1 MKKILVPTDFSD
13 IANNALEFAVEI
25 ARKNGASI
33 ELLNVSVFPASEVGI
48 YYSVYSINKS
58 MDEAWDEI
66 LKENDLKLKSCIDKY
81 PDVKITP
88 FLAESDNDFVKEL
101 LNHEADLIVIG
112 SHGAEGFREIIS
124 GSNSEEVVRLSNC
137 PVLVVKDE
145 TSAFN
150 PSKVV
155 FAVDLSKHTNY
166 IKKAI
171 DNLPIGA
178 SEKHFIYIDNDM
190 KRINYA
196 DTKEQMSKL
205 VGDLNISN
213 TVFNVVESN
222 TIEEGILGYAKEI
235 EAGMIIMYTHGR
247 TGISH
252 FFKGSIAEDL
262 VNHSNIP
269 VFTFVE
275 N

>member
-1 MKKILVPTDFSD
+1 MKKILVPTDFSKIADKALD
-13 IANNALEFAVEI
+13 IAVQI
-25 ARKNGASI
+25 AKKNMAHI
-33 ELLNVSVFPASEVGI
+33 ELLNVSVFPASEVGV

-58 MDEAWDEI
+58 MDDAWDEI
-66 LKENDLKLKSCIDKY
+66 LKENDLKLKERINKY
-81 PDVKITP
+81 PDVKIFP

-145 TSAFN
+145 ELAFN
-150 PSKVV
+150 PQKVV
-155 FAVDLSKHTNY
+155 FAVDLSKHNDY
-166 IKKAI
+166 IQKAV
-171 DNLPIGA
+171 DNLPIDK
-178 SEKHFIYIDNDM
+178 SEKHFIFIDNDM

-196 DTKEQMSKL
+196 ETKEKMSKM
-205 VGDLNISN
+205 VSSMNITN
-213 TVFNVVESN
+213 TVFNVVEAN
-222 TIEEGILGYAKEI
+222 TIEEGILSYSKEI
-235 EAGMIIMYTHGR
+235 NAGMIIMYTHGR

-252 FFKGSIAEDL
+252 FFNGSIAEDI

-275 N
+275 H